1 MLKKLGFHYKLFF
14 SFSIFVFIVLTVS
27 GIIFYFYTLS
37 IIEKNVAENQKQTT
51 QKLQEQLD
59 SLLYEMDRITIAV
72 NSSNSIMAV
81 LKNIPDDP
89 SDNYF
94 DKNPRIRDTVRDA
107 LYSFVSLKP
116 LRGRLSLISREFDY
130 VDLTNKFNNQI
141 TSKDF
146 VKGMSEINK
155 MMMSDQYKI
164 FLPPH
169 QDEWSMDEDIV
180 FSVARPMRDN
190 FDVYGIVEMSLSVE
204 EIDNICDFKGSNKKI
219 YVAIYDQNNKLIY
232 DNLDG
237 SKLEKEALYNKMI
250 ASSAYGSYIVNNEEN
265 KSRLIASFS
274 RLSNVNWT
282 VVQFE
287 DMEEFR
293 QPVNFLGRIILTT
306 YISVFIILLAVL
318 YFFTGSLTKPIR
330 RLKNSLAQVD
340 VENLRL
346 VVNHKSTNNEITL
359 LGEAF
364 QDLLNEVKDSTGKL
378 IQSRAREV
386 KAHMLALQAQLN
398 PHFLYNTLAV
408 IGAYGQKKGNIE
420 VMQMCSDLSK
430 MLRYTVGVSDKNTT
444 IKSEIEHIE
453 CYLKLM
459 DRRYEGFL
467 EYQISMDEFIDNIIV
482 PKLILEPIIE
492 NIFRHGLKDIDPSW
506 RVKVEGYRSAEYWY
520 IRISDNGKGFSQEA
534 LNSLNKKL
542 DDARNGPNTETY
554 SSDVERGGLGLV
566 NTFMRLNIFYGGR
579 ESIKFSNIPEG
590 GSEIIIGGPIDF
602 SGGQNV

>member
-1 MLKKLGFHYKLFF
+1 MLKRLGFHYKLFF
-14 SFSIFVFIVLTVS
+14 SFSIFIFIILTVS
-27 GIIFYFYTLS
+27 GMIFYFYTLS
-37 IIEKNVAENQKQTT
+37 IIEKNVVENQKQTT

-72 NSSNSIMAV
+72 NSSNSIMDV
-81 LKNIPDDP
+81 LKNIPDNPD
-89 SDNYF
+89 DNFF
-94 DKNPRIRDTVRDA
+94 DKNPRIRDTVKDA

-116 LRGRLSLISREFDY
+116 LRGRLSLISRKFDY

-146 VKGMSEINK
+146 VRGIPALNQ

-164 FLPPH
+164 FIPPH
-169 QDEWSMDEDIV
+169 QDEWSLDKDIV

-190 FDVYGIVEMSLSVE
+190 YDVYGIVEISLSVK
-204 EIDNICDFKGSNKKI
+204 EINNISAFKDLNKKI

-232 DNLDG
+232 DNFGSYKLD
-237 SKLEKEALYNKMI
+237 KEILYNKMI

-265 KSRLIASFS
+265 KSKLIASFS

-287 DMEEFR
+287 DMEAFR
-293 QPVNFLGRIILTT
+293 QPVSFLGRIILIT
-306 YISVFIILLAVL
+306 YILVFIILLAVL

-330 RLKNSLAQVD
+330 RLKNSLAEVD

-346 VVNHKSTNNEITL
+346 VLNHKSTNNEITL

-378 IQSRAREV
+378 IQSRSREM
-386 KAHMLALQAQLN
+386 KAYMLALQAQMN

-420 VMQMCSDLSK
+420 VAQMCSDLSK
-430 MLRYTVGVSDKNTT
+430 MLRYTVDLSDKNTT

-453 CYLKLM
+453 CYLMLM
-459 DRRYEGFL
+459 SMRYEGFL
-467 EYQISMDEFIDNIIV
+467 KYQINIDESIENIIV

-492 NIFRHGLKDIDPSW
+492 NTFRHGLKDVDPPW
-506 RVKVEGYRSAEYWY
+506 RVKVEGFKSVEYWY
-520 IRISDNGKGFSQEA
+520 IRISDNGKGFSDEA
-534 LNSLNKKL
+534 LNSLNMKL
-542 DDARNGPNTETY
+542 DDARKGPDTETY
-554 SSDVERGGLGLV
+554 SSDVEKGGLGLV
-566 NTFMRLNIFYGGR
+566 NTFMRLDIFYRGR
-579 ESIKFSNIPEG
+579 ESIEFSNIPEG
-590 GSEIIIGGPIDF
+590 GSEIVIGGPIDF